1 MRNLSID
8 IIGKL
13 LSGEKID
20 TKILKQNFVARIP
33 KLMNDKTQS
42 DRFYFILNDFLII
55 NEFLT
60 NYNKSL
66 GVLV

>member
-55 NEFLT
+55 NEF
-60 NYNKSL
+60 
-66 GVLV
+66 